1 MISFL
6 NGVELVICN
15 GRQLVAEP
23 EWTRVRP
30 SLNQRSVIDYI
41 ITDTQLMKES
51 GVVQVDSTDIGASDH
66 FLVWLELGR
75 TTNVLRKESV

>member
-1 MISFL
+1 M
-6 NGVELVICN
+6 NEVELEICN

-23 EWTRVRP
+23 ELTRVRP

-41 ITDTQLMKES
+41 ITDIQLMKES
-51 GVVQVDSTDIGASDH
+51 GVVPVDSTDTGASDH

-75 TTNVLRKESV
+75 ATKWKGKRDGV